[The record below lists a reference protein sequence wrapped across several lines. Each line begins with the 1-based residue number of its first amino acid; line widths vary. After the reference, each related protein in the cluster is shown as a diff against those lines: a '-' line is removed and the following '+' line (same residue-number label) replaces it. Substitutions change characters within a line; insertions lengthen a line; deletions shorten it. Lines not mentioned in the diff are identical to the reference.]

1 MDDKILVLYCLCDDV
16 LNALHHQ
23 EDPQQRMSD
32 AEVIT
37 TGLVAMLYFRG
48 NFESARGLLR
58 ASRYIPHM
66 LSRSRLN
73 RRLHRLTDLL
83 LTIFNLF
90 GSMWNQLN
98 SESVYIVDSFPIAAC
113 DNYRIPRAKLYQQE
127 EYRGYIASKKRY
139 FYGLKI
145 HLLVTQDGQPIECV
159 LAPGSYSD
167 VRVFKVFQLD
177 LPEGSY
183 IYADKAYNDYKLEDL
198 LIEAG
203 HIQLC
208 PIRKKNSKRAI
219 PPYMAYV
226 QQYYRK
232 MIETVGSLLERMLPK
247 TIHAVTAK
255 GFELKVFLFVLA
267 SSINGL

>member
-1 MDDKILVLYCLCDDV
+1 M
-16 LNALHHQ
+16 
-23 EDPQQRMSD
+23 
-32 AEVIT
+32 
-37 TGLVAMLYFRG
+37 
-48 NFESARGLLR
+48 
-58 ASRYIPHM
+58 
-66 LSRSRLN
+66 
-73 RRLHRLTDLL
+73 
-83 LTIFNLF
+83 
-90 GSMWNQLN
+90 
-98 SESVYIVDSFPIAAC
+98 
-113 DNYRIPRAKLYQQE
+113 
-127 EYRGYIASKKRY
+127 
-139 FYGLKI
+139 
-145 HLLVTQDGQPIECV
+145 
-159 LAPGSYSD
+159 
-167 VRVFKVFQLD
+167 FKVFQLD

-198 LIEAG
+198 LREAG

-232 MIETVGSLLERMLPK
+232 MIETVGSLIERMLPK